1 MSTNV
6 LVIPEDFRTDQ
17 YVLKPIIE
25 RMMANIGVRAC
36 VRVCMDPKLGGLGK
50 ALKWEQMQKIV
61 DRYRGMTRIF
71 LLIVDRDC
79 DDNLRAKLD
88 TLERKAK
95 TLLAGTDRCF
105 LAENAWQELE
115 VVVNF

>member
-36 VRVCMDPKLGGLGK
+36 VRVCMAPKLGGLGE
-50 ALKWEQMQKIV
+50 ALK
-61 DRYRGMTRIF
+61 
-71 LLIVDRDC
+71 
-79 DDNLRAKLD
+79 
-88 TLERKAK
+88 
-95 TLLAGTDRCF
+95 
-105 LAENAWQELE
+105 
-115 VVVNF
+115 